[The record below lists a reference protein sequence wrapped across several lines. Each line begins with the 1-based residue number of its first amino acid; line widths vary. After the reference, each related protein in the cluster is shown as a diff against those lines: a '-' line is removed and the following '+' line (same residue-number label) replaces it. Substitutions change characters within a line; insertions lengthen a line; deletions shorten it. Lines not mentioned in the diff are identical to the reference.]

1 MRVVAREISTVLF
14 SNYYFS
20 FTREYCAQVNGVKLT
35 GGQCLLTVS
44 GWHMICPLISDLWK
58 FIKLPLM
65 QILAKFRTY
74 RRAFD
79 GWRKIVAPT
88 FGFEFR
94 MPTFIH
100 LNSVR
105 KTNFVIR
112 LFLIEKRAL

>member
-1 MRVVAREISTVLF
+1 MRVVAREISSVLF

-44 GWHMICPLISDLWK
+44 GWHVICPLVSDLWK
-58 FIKLPLM
+58 FIKLPFMRIFL
-65 QILAKFRTY
+65 KFRTY
-74 RRAFD
+74 RRAFV
-79 GWRKIVAPT
+79 GWWETVAAT
-88 FGFEFR
+88 FGFKFR

-100 LNSVR
+100 LNSIR
-105 KTNFVIR
+105 NTNFVIC